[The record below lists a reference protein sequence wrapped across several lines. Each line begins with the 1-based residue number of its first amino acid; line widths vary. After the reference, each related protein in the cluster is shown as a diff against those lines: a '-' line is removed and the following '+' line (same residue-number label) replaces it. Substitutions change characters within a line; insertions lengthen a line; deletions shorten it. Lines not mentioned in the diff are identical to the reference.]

1 MGVDHG
7 GFDVFVTEEFLD
19 ADIVAALEEVG
30 SEGVAEDMA
39 TDAFG
44 NGCRSYGLF
53 KCFLESAFVEMVAL
67 PSFGIGV
74 LDAATRGKT
83 HCQIHSLSAFGYL
96 WFRAKGSHAEP

>member
-19 ADIVAALEEVG
+19 GADVVAVLEKVG
-30 SEGVAEDMA
+30 CEGMAEGVAA
-39 TDAFG
+39 DAFG
-44 NGCRSYGLF
+44 EVGGSYGLF

-74 LDAATRGKT
+74 LDAATRGKNP
-83 HCQIHSLSAFGYL
+83 L
-96 WFRAKGSHAEP
+96 PDP

>member
-19 ADIVAALEEVG
+19 GADIVAALEEVG
-30 SEGVAEDMA
+30 CEGMAEGVAA
-39 TDAFG
+39 DAFG

-67 PSFGIGV
+67 PSFGVGV
-74 LDAATRGKT
+74 LDAAGRGEDPLPNT
-83 HCQIHSLSAFGYL
+83 LFVRVWIFVV
-96 WFRAKGSHAEP
+96 